1 MIHGP
6 NIEIVRQN
14 DVNVVNLLNEEILD
28 EAIIAEIT
36 DSLFAF
42 VVENPAANILL
53 NFSKVKHL
61 SSSALGMLIRLNK
74 HISETKGNLKLC
86 SIAPSLLEI
95 FVITRLNNVFEI
107 YEQQTEALTSF

>member
-6 NIEIVRQN
+6 NIEIIRQDDTN
-14 DVNVVNLLNEEILD
+14 IVNLLNEEILD
-28 EAIIAEIT
+28 EAIIAEIS

-42 VVENPAANILL
+42 VMENPAANILL
-53 NFSKVKHL
+53 NFEKLKHL

-74 HISETKGNLKLC
+74 GIGENNGKLKLC
-86 SIAPSLLEI
+86 CIAPALMEI

-107 YEQQTEALTSF
+107 YEQQSEAVNSF

>member
-6 NIEIVRQN
+6 NIEIVRQEN
-14 DVNVVNLLNEEILD
+14 VNIVNLLNEEILD
-28 EAIIAEIT
+28 EAIITEIS

-42 VVENPAANILL
+42 VAENPAANILL
-53 NFSKVKHL
+53 HFGQVKHL

-74 HISETKGNLKLC
+74 AIGNSKGTLKLC
-86 SIAPSLLEI
+86 NIASSLMEI

-107 YEQQTEALTSF
+107 YEQETEAVNSF